1 MEDRVVVGV
10 SHTPTEEGGSGP
22 VRQDPRPHSHFHVT
36 GLLVVAEGAGELGL
50 QGACHLLLGGWLPFR
65 LSAPHVCRGVN
76 LWAEGTEVSDSWAPC
91 SPPAR
96 CPRKQVGC
104 LWRREVLPEAPRGW
118 AGRQLSA
125 LWGQEA
131 WILTP
136 APPLP
141 AGSQVGSLNSLCLS
155 LLSMKGYEVSIRAWS
170 HREGEQDIW

>member
-1 MEDRVVVGV
+1 MEDRVVAGV
-10 SHTPTEEGGSGP
+10 SHTPAEEGGSGP
-22 VRQDPRPHSHFHVT
+22 GRQAPRPHSHFHIT

-50 QGACHLLLGGWLPFR
+50 QGACHLLLGGWLSFR

-96 CPRKQVGC
+96 GPRKQAASGEGRSG
-104 LWRREVLPEAPRGW
+104 LRLPG
-118 AGRQLSA
+118 AGQADHLSA
-125 LWGQEA
+125 LWDQVA

-141 AGSQVGSLNSLCLS
+141 AGSQVGSLNPLCLS
-155 LLSMKGYEVSIRAWS
+155 LLSMKWREVSI
-170 HREGEQDIW
+170 